1 MAQDTATKNTPKSV
15 LYFAPEGEKSV
26 WSRVGVIWGT
36 KNPDI
41 GTLDI
46 DLIPLEALA
55 SGKLRLMVKK
65 FEPKQETGA

>member
-1 MAQDTATKNTPKSV
+1 MAQDATTKNTPKSV
-15 LYFAPEGEKSV
+15 IYHAPEGEKSV

-41 GTLDI
+41 DTIDI
-46 DLIPLEALA
+46 SLIPLEALA
-55 SGKLRLMVKK
+55 SGTLRLMVKK